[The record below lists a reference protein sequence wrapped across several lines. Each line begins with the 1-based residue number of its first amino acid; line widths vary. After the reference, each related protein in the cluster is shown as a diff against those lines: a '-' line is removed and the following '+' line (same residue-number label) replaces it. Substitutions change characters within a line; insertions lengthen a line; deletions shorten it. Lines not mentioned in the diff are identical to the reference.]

1 VDPQQIGVCDDP
13 AGTPRSLS
21 FGSNETCSPTGV
33 IRQGNFMNQKR
44 QASDIRPQAE
54 AKTRQSDAEPADE
67 HLETSPGELAVRAF
81 SGKPGAP
88 VGHIDSTPHEQG
100 SSGKVHCYRAD
111 YTVGE
116 DSIMW
121 MAEVEVDRTS
131 RTFAG
136 SVPLTSAG
144 VVSLAEQAVR
154 DAVVRAI
161 DGLDSG
167 TDH

>member
-1 VDPQQIGVCDDP
+1 MKQQH
-13 AGTPRSLS
+13 
-21 FGSNETCSPTGV
+21 
-33 IRQGNFMNQKR
+33 
-44 QASDIRPQAE
+44 QASNILPHAE
-54 AKTRQSDAEPADE
+54 AKTRQSDAESSEE

-81 SGKPGAP
+81 SGEPDAP
-88 VGHIDSTPHEQG
+88 VGHIDSTTHEQG
-100 SSGKVHCYRAD
+100 SSGKVHSYRAD

-121 MAEVEVDRTS
+121 MAEVEVHGTS

-144 VVSLAEQAVR
+144 VVAVAEQAVR

-161 DGLDSG
+161 DGIDDASEEVASR
-167 TDH
+167 

>member
-1 VDPQQIGVCDDP
+1 MKQQ
-13 AGTPRSLS
+13 
-21 FGSNETCSPTGV
+21 
-33 IRQGNFMNQKR
+33 R
-44 QASDIRPQAE
+44 QASDILPTAD
-54 AKTRQSDAEPADE
+54 AKTRQSDTESAEKS
-67 HLETSPGELAVRAF
+67 TPGELAVRVF
-81 SGKPGAP
+81 SGKPDAP
-88 VGHIDSTPHEQG
+88 VGHIESTTHEQG
-100 SSGKVHCYRAD
+100 STGKVHSYRAD

-144 VVSLAEQAVR
+144 VVAVAEQAVR

-161 DGLDSG
+161 DGVDDAFDDDASP
-167 TDH
+167 